1 MGARIPPLLKLKVL
15 NQWLNGMSRDNIAI
29 NNKISGGAVSNIIQ
43 DFKNEDIPD
52 IDLLRGVGVGLKRQN
67 LDLTQFA
74 RSMRLRKM
82 LDNLELPEDRIE
94 KFLEHLCIFFYKHD
108 DKNVEKFLLQLEFVY
123 EMATSLDL
131 SIYDVLGD
139 IDKKKAELIKMNKE
153 LSMLKQQIEEKKA
166 EFVSIFKNT
175 EKYIAARKYG
185 DDPHSKVL

>member
-1 MGARIPPLLKLKVL
+1 MGSRIPHLLKIKVL

-29 NNKISGGAVSNIIQ
+29 NNKISAGSVSNIIQ
-43 DFKNEDIPD
+43 DFKNDDIPD
-52 IDLLRGVGVGLKRQN
+52 INLLRGVAVGLKREN

-123 EMATSLDL
+123 DMATSLDL

-139 IDKKKAELIKMNKE
+139 LDNKKAELIQLEKE
-153 LSMLKQQIEEKKA
+153 LTSLKQQIEVKNA
-166 EFVSIFKNT
+166 EFVSIIKST

-185 DDPHSKVL
+185 DDPRSKL

>member
-1 MGARIPPLLKLKVL
+1 MGARIPQLVKIKVL
-15 NQWLNGMSRDNIAI
+15 NRWLNGMSRENIAI
-29 NNKISGGAVSNIIQ
+29 NNEISEGSVSNIIQ

-52 IDLLRGVGVGLKRQN
+52 IDLLREVALRLKRQN

-108 DKNVEKFLLQLEFVY
+108 DRNIEQFLSQLESVY
-123 EMATSLDL
+123 ELAVRLDE
-131 SIYDVLGD
+131 SIYNIPASVDE
-139 IDKKKAELIKMNKE
+139 KKAEIRE
-153 LSMLKQQIEEKKA
+153 LEEKISTLKQQIEEKNA

-175 EKYIAARKYG
+175 EKYVAARKYG
-185 DDPHSKVL
+185 DDPQSKV

>member
-1 MGARIPPLLKLKVL
+1 MGARIPYQLKIKVL

-29 NNKISGGAVSNIIQ
+29 NNKISGGSISNIIQ
-43 DFKNEDIPD
+43 DFKNGDIPD
-52 IDLLRGVGVGLKRQN
+52 IYLLRGVGVGLKRQN

-94 KFLEHLCIFFYKHD
+94 KFLEHLTIFFYKHD
-108 DKNVEKFLLQLEFVY
+108 DKNVEEFLLQLEFVY

-139 IDKKKAELIKMNKE
+139 IDKKKAELIQLNKE
-153 LSMLKQQIEEKKA
+153 LSELKQQIEEKNA

-175 EKYIAARKYG
+175 ENYIAARKYG
-185 DDPHSKVL
+185 NDPRSKV

>member
-1 MGARIPPLLKLKVL
+1 MGARIPQLLKIKVL

-29 NNKISGGAVSNIIQ
+29 NNKISGGSVSNIIQ
-43 DFKNEDIPD
+43 DFKNGDIPD
-52 IDLLRGVGVGLKRQN
+52 IDLLRGVALRLKSQN
-67 LDLTQFA
+67 FDLIQFA

-82 LDNLELPEDRIE
+82 LDNLELPEERIE

-131 SIYDVLGD
+131 SIYDILGD
-139 IDKKKAELIKMNKE
+139 IDKKKAELIQLEKE

-185 DDPHSKVL
+185 DDPQSKE

>member
-1 MGARIPPLLKLKVL
+1 MGSRIPHLLKIKVL
-15 NQWLNGMSRDNIAI
+15 NQWLNGMSRNNIAI
-29 NNKISGGAVSNIIQ
+29 NNKISAGSVSNIIQ
-43 DFKNEDIPD
+43 DFKNDDIPD
-52 IDLLRGVGVGLKRQN
+52 INLLRGVAVGLKREN

-123 EMATSLDL
+123 DMATSLDL

-139 IDKKKAELIKMNKE
+139 LDNKKAELIQLEKE
-153 LSMLKQQIEEKKA
+153 LTNLKQQIEVKNA
-166 EFVSIFKNT
+166 EFVSIIKNT

-185 DDPHSKVL
+185 DDPRSKL